1 MSLLLSCMA
10 VGKYQAVKHGFMT
23 ADPALLFLVSLHQG
37 PSQILHTLLAIFDTE
52 SFIIELPSLQVLLW
66 WVAPKLLS
74 HSSCMHL
81 TEQIS
86 PQAAQPLYRAAN
98 VHIRDALQGSL
109 YFHKIFKSESDPV
122 NSTYS
127 THSFT
132 HSCIHPASLQAI
144 YSFILVSEF
153 YFLFLLRYHY
163 KMT

>member
-1 MSLLLSCMA
+1 
-10 VGKYQAVKHGFMT
+10 MT

-52 SFIIELPSLQVLLW
+52 SFIIELSSLQVLLW
-66 WVAPKLLS
+66 WVAPNLLS

-86 PQAAQPLYRAAN
+86 PLRAQPLYRAAN

-109 YFHKIFKSESDPV
+109 YFHKIFKTESDPV

-127 THSFT
+127 IHVFIQQVCRPFTHSF
-132 HSCIHPASLQAI
+132 
-144 YSFILVSEF
+144 
-153 YFLFLLRYHY
+153 
-163 KMT
+163 